1 MNHLLN
7 LTTEEL
13 LCVAHTIEQNLQIA
27 IDNSIPR
34 RISFYTNMRNKIHS
48 TLSGPV
54 AQRLEQ
60 STHNALVAGSNPAGS
75 TIITSNSL

>member
-1 MNHLLN
+1 MKLSMKHTLQ

-13 LCVAHTIEQNLQIA
+13 VTLANDAEGHLQNA
-27 IDNSIPR
+27 IDSNVSR
-34 RISFYTNMRNKIHS
+34 RIVFYTNMRNKIQH

-75 TIITSNSL
+75 TK

>member
-1 MNHLLN
+1 MRIFDIMKHTLQ

-13 LCVAHTIEQNLQIA
+13 VTLANDTECHLQNA
-27 IDNSIPR
+27 IDNNVSR
-34 RISFYTNMRNKIHS
+34 RTLFYTNMRNKLRNA
-48 TLSGPV
+48 LSGPV

-75 TIITSNSL
+75 TN

>member
-1 MNHLLN
+1 MRIFDKMKHTIQ

-13 LCVAHTIEQNLQIA
+13 LIIANDVEGHLQTATENNIT
-27 IDNSIPR
+27 R
-34 RISFYTNMRNKIHS
+34 RIVFYANMRNKIRHA
-48 TLSGPV
+48 LHGPV

-75 TIITSNSL
+75 TN